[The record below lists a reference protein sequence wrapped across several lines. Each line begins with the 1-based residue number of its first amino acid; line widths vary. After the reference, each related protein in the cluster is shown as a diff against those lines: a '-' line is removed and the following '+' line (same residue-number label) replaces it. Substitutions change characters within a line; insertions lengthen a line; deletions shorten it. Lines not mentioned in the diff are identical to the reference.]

1 MIKIWSGIEND
12 EWEAFDCAM
21 TIMIEEIC
29 ARRPSFG
36 EGGAKHGC
44 FLDRP
49 LSLRG
54 GGLEAVITLLEE
66 VYEVLFQ
73 HSGTAGAKAI
83 DL

>member
-1 MIKIWSGIEND
+1 MIKNWSGIEND
-12 EWEAFDCAM
+12 EWEAFDCAT

-29 ARRPSFG
+29 ARRPFFG
-36 EGGAKHGC
+36 EGGAKDSC
-44 FLDRP
+44 FLNMP

-66 VYEVLFQ
+66 VYEVLFR

-83 DL
+83 EI